1 MINKC
6 KKGFKIVKGKC
17 VKKNNYYKMN
27 KIISSQKILN
37 YTLIFFIFAFLG
49 AVLELIYGN
58 IANGIGIFYSKG
70 LFILLG
76 IKIPFLPIYGFG
88 GLLLI
93 SILNILDNTKV
104 KFIIKGL
111 IASISIIIFELI
123 SAGFTYIIFGQYLWD
138 YSSHSMNINGAISLQ
153 VSILWII
160 FVYIVTAIYLKL
172 RENKTFR
179 RFSQII

>member
-1 MINKC
+1 MKCKRGYKKVKNKCVINKSSPIYN
-6 KKGFKIVKGKC
+6 KKPKATQRLL
-17 VKKNNYYKMN
+17 NS
-27 KIISSQKILN
+27 II
-37 YTLIFFIFAFLG
+37 IFFIFAFIG
-49 AVLELIYGN
+49 AVLELFYGN
-58 IANGIGIFYSKG
+58 VANGIGIFYSKG

-76 IKIPFLPIYGFG
+76 IKIPLLPVYGFG
-88 GLLLI
+88 GLFLI

-153 VSILWII
+153 VSVLWII
-160 FVYIVTAIYLKL
+160 SVYIVSAIYLKL
-172 RENKTFR
+172 RENKTFK
-179 RFSQII
+179 RFTQII